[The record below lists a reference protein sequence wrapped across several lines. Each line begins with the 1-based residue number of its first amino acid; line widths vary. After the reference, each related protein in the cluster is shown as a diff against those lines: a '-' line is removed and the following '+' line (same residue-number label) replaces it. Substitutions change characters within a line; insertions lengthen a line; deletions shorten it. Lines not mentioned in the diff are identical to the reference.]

1 VNARIV
7 TFGPVAKRA
16 NGAKMNEG
24 NRANDRAF
32 PRERKERVMTDFWT
46 ERESA
51 PAFDVRVMRH
61 GNLIHHE
68 YCEAASQVNDLSREW
83 ADMDGVAIEV
93 VDLMT
98 ADPAGAEL
106 EIDLY
111 DDDNEY
117 P

>member
-1 VNARIV
+1 
-7 TFGPVAKRA
+7 
-16 NGAKMNEG
+16 
-24 NRANDRAF
+24 
-32 PRERKERVMTDFWT
+32 MTDFWT

-51 PAFDVRVMRH
+51 PAFDVRIVRH

-83 ADMDGVAIEV
+83 ADMDGVEIEV

-98 ADPAGAEL
+98 ADPSGSEL

-117 P
+117 S

>member
-1 VNARIV
+1 
-7 TFGPVAKRA
+7 
-16 NGAKMNEG
+16 
-24 NRANDRAF
+24 
-32 PRERKERVMTDFWT
+32 MTDFGT

-51 PAFDVRVMRH
+51 PAFDVRVVRH

-68 YCEAASQVNDLSREW
+68 YCEAVSQVNDLSREW
-83 ADMDGVAIEV
+83 ADMDGVEIEV

>member
-1 VNARIV
+1 V
-7 TFGPVAKRA
+7 
-16 NGAKMNEG
+16 
-24 NRANDRAF
+24 
-32 PRERKERVMTDFWT
+32 
-46 ERESA
+46 
-51 PAFDVRVMRH
+51 
-61 GNLIHHE
+61 
-68 YCEAASQVNDLSREW
+68 SQVNDLSREW
-83 ADMDGVAIEV
+83 ADMDGVEIEV